1 MGLFVFF
8 SRKRVE
14 KKVHFGG
21 SAPVLFRMTELRI
34 NTIMQFNG
42 AGHIDLTSEDYPGG
56 DQKSWDYDWDE
67 MNPSVHSNVSI
78 NLNSLGPE
86 GLLKSPELLIE

>member
-1 MGLFVFF
+1 MFRLFIVISGLVY
-8 SRKRVE
+8 
-14 KKVHFGG
+14 
-21 SAPVLFRMTELRI
+21 SAPVPNHGKSVSYRI

-86 GLLKSPELLIE
+86 ALLKSPELLIE